1 MNNEPPRQASQNL
14 ESHGTKNSGQTSNEP
29 PRQASQNLES
39 HGTKNSGQTGQAGR
53 DLYQTQNNYIIRF
66 FKLLSEQ
73 ALKGSIVGAAIGLF
87 LMFISHTI
95 FYPIVN
101 DYTVSAKYAEFLCAI
116 FVGLY
121 CRLFCSNHLNRN
133 SQKNFLAA
141 LAFIVTFFVL
151 PSVRQIFL
159 PIFKAFFDQ
168 NTADIIS
175 YAMSYAIIC
184 VLAGGVIE
192 TIAEM
197 LKKKQK
203 L

>member
-1 MNNEPPRQASQNL
+1 MNNNPETKPSNNSDVNIKRDNKGQIINQAEGPVINKQ
-14 ESHGTKNSGQTSNEP
+14 
-29 PRQASQNLES
+29 
-39 HGTKNSGQTGQAGR
+39 
-53 DLYQTQNNYIIRF
+53 YNYIIRF
-66 FKLLSEQ
+66 FTLLSEQ
-73 ALKGSIVGAAIGLF
+73 ALKGSIVGAVIGLS
-87 LMFISHTI
+87 LIFISHTI

-101 DYTVSAKYAEFLCAI
+101 DYTISAKCAEFICAI

-121 CRLFCSNHLNRN
+121 CRLFCSNHLSRK

-141 LAFIVTFFVL
+141 LAFVITWFVL

-159 PIFKAFFDQ
+159 SIFEAFFDR
-168 NTADIIS
+168 NTADTIS

-197 LKKKQK
+197 LNNSKEKSKP
-203 L
+203 